1 MFPLQNYLYTK
12 CSISKAI
19 LQCHHATHICKHVE
33 KLTFWTFFTAKKLNS
48 VNITEFDVLATK
60 NHFPRTRTVNICR
73 FLCKKKTSIKLW
85 LRLLFVSI
93 IKKKIIYTMT

>member
-73 FLCKKKTSIKLW
+73 FLCKKKN
-85 LRLLFVSI
+85 
-93 IKKKIIYTMT
+93 IYQTLVATIVRFDH